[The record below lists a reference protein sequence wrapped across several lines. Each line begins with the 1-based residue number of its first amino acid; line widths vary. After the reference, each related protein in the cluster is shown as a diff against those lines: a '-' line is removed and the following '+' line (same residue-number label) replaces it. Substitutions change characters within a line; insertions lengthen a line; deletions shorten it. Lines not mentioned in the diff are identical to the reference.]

1 MRYDWRRLDNLLPAL
16 TAQER
21 ALLILRAFKT
31 DKEPD
36 PDILRS
42 APREQA
48 RSLARYLFLIR
59 TINEALSPFI
69 LFLEQ
74 ELSQLELLLG
84 QMDVHRLR
92 VSHVLAL
99 AEYIAFCTK
108 EAITESE
115 YRRLAGSGKGRRK
128 SPRPYWGSGYDV
140 FPDDEV
146 DQVRHLQQSRQRI
159 GETLRSLPLSLVLGV
174 PFPAPSDEAP
184 QPDASSEDVL
194 VQPILRNLRQR
205 VPSVW
210 RDLRAVELLIEE
222 TAAKFGGA
230 DPAHPDVR
238 RRLHQCK
245 KSLRSI
251 HEGVQKYLGPL
262 DLPEPQGDELAGIVG
277 TIEQVENHIGRKLE
291 SPDH

>member
-21 ALLILRAFKT
+21 ALLILRALKN

-36 PDILRS
+36 PDVLRT
-42 APREQA
+42 APPQQA
-48 RSLARYLFLIR
+48 RSLTHYLFLIR
-59 TINEALSPFI
+59 TINEALLPVI

-92 VSHVLAL
+92 VTHVLAL
-99 AEYIAFCTK
+99 AEYIALCTK
-108 EAITESE
+108 EPITESE

-140 FPDDEV
+140 FPDNEADK
-146 DQVRHLQQSRQRI
+146 VRHLQQSRQRTR
-159 GETLRSLPLSLVLGV
+159 ESLQDLPVSLVLGV
-174 PFPAPSDEAP
+174 PFPAPSDDAP

-194 VQPILRNLRQR
+194 IQPILRNLRR
-205 VPSVW
+205 RIPSAW

-222 TAAKFGGA
+222 TTAKFGGK
-230 DPAHPDVR
+230 DPAHPDIR
-238 RRLHQCK
+238 RRLRKCK
-245 KSLRSI
+245 KSLVSLR
-251 HEGVQKYLGPL
+251 ERAQNYVGPM
-262 DLPEPQGDELAGIVG
+262 DLPEPQGNELADFARI
-277 TIEQVENHIGRKLE
+277 TERVESHIGRE
-291 SPDH
+291 